1 MDDLDYTSS
10 RLIEEIQQGL
20 RNLDDEEEN
29 LMQLRGQLTKV
40 KKFKEEQSR
49 KDDIIN
55 TLKERISS
63 LEYEK
68 EFSRKQC
75 IELEE
80 IMTDRISTLEAALAE
95 RDETEKHFAEYQ
107 IQAELVAIERDS
119 LKSDL
124 AAEMKR

>member
-49 KDDIIN
+49 KDDIIS

-68 EFSRKQC
+68 EFARKQC

-95 RDETEKHFAEYQ
+95 RDETEKQFAEYQ